1 MIDVLKAVVLL
12 VVLAFCGTRI
22 VDWVDKREQTHP
34 KQVREAQ
41 KQIKKTVSGVKGV
54 FKPVTSRPDLGADD
68 DGEIT
73 IIEEGGTDT
82 AASNVK
88 KIQKIVEPKEQS
100 KEVDYPTIYKNLQ
113 KADEVYSTC
122 ND

>member
-22 VDWVDKREQTHP
+22 VDWVDKRKQTHP
-34 KQVREAQ
+34 QQVRQAE

-54 FKPVTSRPDLGADD
+54 FKPATSRTDIADD
-68 DGEIT
+68 DDEEII
-73 IIEEGGTDT
+73 IIEEDGADT

-88 KIQKIVEPKEQS
+88 KIQKIVEPEKPQEM
-100 KEVDYPTIYKNLQ
+100 DYSRIYKNLQ
-113 KADEVYSTC
+113 QADEVYSTC